1 MAGFK
6 IGDVVRLVSGGPSM
20 TVVGTPRPK
29 RTNPRDD
36 DTFIRCTWFTSD
48 EDRAQVGS
56 FPPAALKRGPK
67 VK

>member
-1 MAGFK
+1 MVFK
-6 IGDVVRLVSGGPSM
+6 LGDVVHLVSGGPSM
-20 TVVGTPRPK
+20 TVIQLPQTK
-29 RTNPRDD
+29 KLSSRDED
-36 DTFIRCTWFTSD
+36 HFIRCTWFTSD